1 MGDVPVGGDGG
12 EAAVEGMD
20 STPATG
26 AQPWRSRHNLRKV
39 HITYKTMLAL
49 VTGAS
54 SGIGLQYATQ
64 LARDYHTDLL
74 LVSNQEEEQ
83 KKVAADLAAQFG
95 VKTIA
100 LYADLSK
107 QDAAEQLLQYCQD
120 NNLVV
125 DILINNA
132 GVFFFNPYCETSMK
146 RIELMLNLHM
156 ITVAKLTRLFGEEMI
171 NRQLTAEDQAQKIC
185 GKPRRKGYILN
196 MSSMSAWMAMPG
208 IQTYNATKAFIY
220 NFSKSLWYE
229 FKPKGV
235 NITVMTP
242 GAVDTALFGLAPHL
256 RRLAVNLTVS
266 IPPEKL
272 VKRALKKMFRGK
284 KADMPGV
291 INHLCTPLLKHTPD
305 WMLFLAM
312 RLIGKYQK

>member
-1 MGDVPVGGDGG
+1 
-12 EAAVEGMD
+12 
-20 STPATG
+20 
-26 AQPWRSRHNLRKV
+26 
-39 HITYKTMLAL
+39 MLSL

-74 LVSNQEEEQ
+74 LVSNQEDELR
-83 KKVAADLAAQFG
+83 KVAEDMEAQYK
-95 VKTIA
+95 VRAIPH
-100 LYADLSK
+100 YADLSK
-107 QDAAEQLLQYCQD
+107 QDAAEDLYDYCHA

-125 DILINNA
+125 DILINDA

-146 RIELMLNLHM
+146 RISLMLNLHM
-156 ITVAKLTRLFGEEMI
+156 VTVSKLCRLFGEDMI
-171 NRQLTAEDQAQKIC
+171 ARQLTDEEQAQTIC

-229 FKPKGV
+229 LKPKGV

-242 GAVDTALFGLAPHL
+242 GAVDTALFGLAPNL
-256 RRLAVNLTVS
+256 RKLAVNLKVS

-272 VKRALKKMFRGK
+272 VKRALRSMFRGK

-291 INHLCTPLLKHTPD
+291 INHLFTPILKHTPD
-305 WMLFLAM
+305 WLVFFVIKH
-312 RLIGKYQK
+312 IGKYQK

>member
-1 MGDVPVGGDGG
+1 
-12 EAAVEGMD
+12 
-20 STPATG
+20 
-26 AQPWRSRHNLRKV
+26 
-39 HITYKTMLAL
+39 MLAL
-49 VTGAS
+49 ITGAS
-54 SGIGLQYATQ
+54 SGIGLEYAKQ

-74 LVSNQEEEQ
+74 LVSNQEQEQ
-83 KKVAADLAAQFG
+83 KQVAADLASKYG
-95 VKTIA
+95 VKAIA

-107 QDAAEQLLQYCQD
+107 QDAAEQLHQYCLN

-125 DILINNA
+125 DILVNNA

-146 RIELMLNLHM
+146 RIELILNLHM
-156 ITVAKLTRLFGEEMI
+156 ITVAKLCRLFGEDMI
-171 NRQLTAEDQAQKIC
+171 NRQLTEEETTQTIC
-185 GKPRRKGYILN
+185 GKSRKKGYILN

-208 IQTYNATKAFIY
+208 IQSYNATKAFIY

-229 FKPKGV
+229 LTPKGV

-305 WMLFLAM
+305 WLVFLAM
-312 RLIGKYQK
+312 RFIGKYQK

>member
-1 MGDVPVGGDGG
+1 
-12 EAAVEGMD
+12 
-20 STPATG
+20 
-26 AQPWRSRHNLRKV
+26 
-39 HITYKTMLAL
+39 MLAL

-83 KKVAADLAAQFG
+83 KQVAAELAAQYG
-95 VKTIA
+95 VKTIP
-100 LYADLSK
+100 LYADLSQ
-107 QDAAEQLLQYCQD
+107 QDAAEQLHQYCKD
-120 NNLVV
+120 NHLVV

-146 RIELMLNLHM
+146 RIELILNLHM
-156 ITVAKLTRLFGEEMI
+156 ITVAKLCRLFGEDMV
-171 NRQLTAEDQAQKIC
+171 NRQLTVEELSQKFC
-185 GKPRRKGYILN
+185 GKPRKKGYILN

-208 IQTYNATKAFIY
+208 IQSYNATKAFIY

-229 FKPKGV
+229 LRPKGV
-235 NITVMTP
+235 NIIVMTP
-242 GAVDTALFGLAPHL
+242 GAVDTALFGLAPNL

-291 INHLCTPLLKHTPD
+291 LNYLATPLLKHTPD
-305 WMLFLAM
+305 WLVFLVM
-312 RLIGKYQK
+312 RFIGKYQK

>member
-1 MGDVPVGGDGG
+1 
-12 EAAVEGMD
+12 
-20 STPATG
+20 
-26 AQPWRSRHNLRKV
+26 
-39 HITYKTMLAL
+39 MLAL

-74 LVSNQEEEQ
+74 LVSNQQEELNQ
-83 KKVAADLAAQFG
+83 VATDLATQYG
-95 VKTIA
+95 VKTIP

-107 QDAAEQLLQYCQD
+107 QDAAEQLHQYCLD

-146 RIELMLNLHM
+146 RIDLMLNLHM
-156 ITVAKLTRLFGEEMI
+156 ITVAKLTRLFGEDMI
-171 NRQLTAEDQAQKIC
+171 NRQLTVEEQTQKIC
-185 GKPRRKGYILN
+185 RKPRRKGYILN

-229 FKPKGV
+229 FRPKGV
-235 NITVMTP
+235 NITVMAP

-272 VKRALKKMFRGK
+272 VKRALKKLFRGK
-284 KADMPGV
+284 KADTPGFL
-291 INHLCTPLLKHTPD
+291 NWLATPLLKHTPD
-305 WMLFLAM
+305 WLVFLA
-312 RLIGKYQK
+312 IKFVGKFQK

>member
-1 MGDVPVGGDGG
+1 
-12 EAAVEGMD
+12 
-20 STPATG
+20 
-26 AQPWRSRHNLRKV
+26 
-39 HITYKTMLAL
+39 MLAL

-83 KKVAADLAAQFG
+83 KQVAAELAAQYG
-95 VKTIA
+95 VKAIP
-100 LYADLSK
+100 LYADLS
-107 QDAAEQLLQYCQD
+107 QQNAAEQLHQYCKD
-120 NNLVV
+120 NHLVV

-146 RIELMLNLHM
+146 RIELILNLHM
-156 ITVAKLTRLFGEEMI
+156 ITVAKLCRLFGEDMI
-171 NRQLTAEDQAQKIC
+171 NRQLTVEELSQKFC
-185 GKPRRKGYILN
+185 GKPRKKGYILN

-208 IQTYNATKAFIY
+208 IQSYNATKAFIY

-229 FKPKGV
+229 LRPKGV

-242 GAVDTALFGLAPHL
+242 GAVDTALFGLAPNL

-272 VKRALKKMFRGK
+272 VKRALKKMFHGK

-291 INHLCTPLLKHTPD
+291 LNYLATPLLKHTPD
-305 WMLFLAM
+305 WLVFLVM
-312 RLIGKYQK
+312 RFIGKYQK

>member
-1 MGDVPVGGDGG
+1 
-12 EAAVEGMD
+12 
-20 STPATG
+20 
-26 AQPWRSRHNLRKV
+26 
-39 HITYKTMLAL
+39 MLAL
-49 VTGAS
+49 ITGAS
-54 SGIGLQYATQ
+54 SGIGLEYAKQ

-74 LVSNQEEEQ
+74 LVSNQEQEQ
-83 KKVAADLAAQFG
+83 KQVAADLASKYG
-95 VKTIA
+95 VKAIA

-107 QDAAEQLLQYCQD
+107 QDAAEQLHQYCLN

-125 DILINNA
+125 DILVNNA

-146 RIELMLNLHM
+146 RIELILNLHM
-156 ITVAKLTRLFGEEMI
+156 ITVAKLCRLFGEDMI
-171 NRQLTAEDQAQKIC
+171 NRQLTEEETTQTIC
-185 GKPRRKGYILN
+185 GKSRKKGYILN
-196 MSSMSAWMAMPG
+196 MSSMSAWMAIPG
-208 IQTYNATKAFIY
+208 IQSYNATKAFIY

-229 FKPKGV
+229 LKPKGV

-305 WMLFLAM
+305 WLVFLVM
-312 RLIGKYQK
+312 RFIGKYQK

>member
-1 MGDVPVGGDGG
+1 
-12 EAAVEGMD
+12 
-20 STPATG
+20 
-26 AQPWRSRHNLRKV
+26 
-39 HITYKTMLAL
+39 MLAL

-54 SGIGLQYATQ
+54 SGIGLEYAKQ

-83 KKVAADLAAQFG
+83 KQVAADITATYG

-107 QDAAEQLLQYCQD
+107 QDAAEQLHQYCLD

-146 RIELMLNLHM
+146 RIDLMLNLHM
-156 ITVAKLTRLFGEEMI
+156 ITVAKLTRLFGEDMI
-171 NRQLTAEDQAQKIC
+171 NRQLTAEEQAQKMC
-185 GKPRRKGYILN
+185 RKPRQKGYILN

-229 FKPKGV
+229 FRPKGV
-235 NITVMTP
+235 NITVMAP

-272 VKRALKKMFRGK
+272 VKRALRKMFRGK
-284 KADMPGV
+284 KADTPGF
-291 INHLCTPLLKHTPD
+291 INWLATPLLKHTPD
-305 WMLFLAM
+305 WLVFWAIKLV
-312 RLIGKYQK
+312 GKFQK

>member
-1 MGDVPVGGDGG
+1 
-12 EAAVEGMD
+12 
-20 STPATG
+20 
-26 AQPWRSRHNLRKV
+26 
-39 HITYKTMLAL
+39 MLAL

-83 KKVAADLAAQFG
+83 KQVAAELAAQYG
-95 VKTIA
+95 VKTIP
-100 LYADLSK
+100 LYADLSQ
-107 QDAAEQLLQYCQD
+107 QDAAEQLHQYCKD
-120 NNLVV
+120 NHLVV

-132 GVFFFNPYCETSMK
+132 GVFFFNSYCETSMK
-146 RIELMLNLHM
+146 RIELILNLHM
-156 ITVAKLTRLFGEEMI
+156 ITVAKLCRLFGEDMI
-171 NRQLTAEDQAQKIC
+171 NRQLTVEELSQKFC
-185 GKPRRKGYILN
+185 GKPRKKGYILN

-208 IQTYNATKAFIY
+208 IQSYNATKAFIY

-229 FKPKGV
+229 LKPKGV

-242 GAVDTALFGLAPHL
+242 GAVDTALFGLAPNL

-272 VKRALKKMFRGK
+272 VKRALRKMFRGK

-291 INHLCTPLLKHTPD
+291 LNYLATPLLKHTPD
-305 WMLFLAM
+305 WLVFLVM
-312 RLIGKYQK
+312 RFIGKYQK

>member
-1 MGDVPVGGDGG
+1 MIACDNSKFLPRTSSD
-12 EAAVEGMD
+12 D
-20 STPATG
+20 Y
-26 AQPWRSRHNLRKV
+26 
-39 HITYKTMLAL
+39 YKIQNYMLAL

-83 KKVAADLAAQFG
+83 KQVADELAAQYG
-95 VKTIA
+95 IKAIP

-107 QDAAEQLLQYCQD
+107 QDAAEQLYQYCQD
-120 NNLVV
+120 NHLVV
-125 DILINNA
+125 DILVNNA

-146 RIELMLNLHM
+146 RIELILNLHI
-156 ITVAKLTRLFGEEMI
+156 ITVAKLCRLFGEDMI
-171 NRQLTAEDQAQKIC
+171 NRELTLEESSQKIC
-185 GKPRRKGYILN
+185 GKSRKKGYILN

-208 IQTYNATKAFIY
+208 IQSYNASKAFIY

>member
-1 MGDVPVGGDGG
+1 
-12 EAAVEGMD
+12 
-20 STPATG
+20 
-26 AQPWRSRHNLRKV
+26 
-39 HITYKTMLAL
+39 MLAL

-54 SGIGLQYATQ
+54 SGIGLEYAKQ

-83 KKVAADLAAQFG
+83 KQVAADIAATYG

-107 QDAAEQLLQYCQD
+107 QDAAEQLHQYCLD

-146 RIELMLNLHM
+146 RIDLMLNLHM
-156 ITVAKLTRLFGEEMI
+156 ITVAKLTRLFGEDMI
-171 NRQLTAEDQAQKIC
+171 NRQLTAEEQAQKIC
-185 GKPRRKGYILN
+185 RKPRRKGYILN

-235 NITVMTP
+235 NITVMAP

-272 VKRALKKMFRGK
+272 VKRALRKMFRGK
-284 KADMPGV
+284 KADTPGFL
-291 INHLCTPLLKHTPD
+291 NWLATPLLKHTPD
-305 WMLFLAM
+305 WLVFLVM
-312 RLIGKYQK
+312 KFIGKYQK

>member
-1 MGDVPVGGDGG
+1 
-12 EAAVEGMD
+12 
-20 STPATG
+20 
-26 AQPWRSRHNLRKV
+26 
-39 HITYKTMLAL
+39 MLAL

-83 KKVAADLAAQFG
+83 KQVADELAAQYG
-95 VKTIA
+95 VKAIP

-107 QDAAEQLLQYCQD
+107 QDAAENLYQYCKEQG
-120 NNLVV
+120 LVV
-125 DILINNA
+125 DILVNNA

-146 RIELMLNLHM
+146 RIELILNLHI
-156 ITVAKLTRLFGEEMI
+156 ITVAKLCRLFGEDMI
-171 NRQLTAEDQAQKIC
+171 NRELTSEESSQKIC
-185 GKPRRKGYILN
+185 GKSRKKGYILN

-208 IQTYNATKAFIY
+208 IQSYNASKAFIY

>member
-1 MGDVPVGGDGG
+1 
-12 EAAVEGMD
+12 
-20 STPATG
+20 
-26 AQPWRSRHNLRKV
+26 
-39 HITYKTMLAL
+39 MLSL

-74 LVSNQEEEQ
+74 LVSNQEDELR
-83 KKVAADLAAQFG
+83 KVAENLEAQYK
-95 VKTIA
+95 VRAIPH
-100 LYADLSK
+100 YADLSK
-107 QDAAEQLLQYCQD
+107 QDAAEDLYDYCHA

-125 DILINNA
+125 DILINDA

-146 RIELMLNLHM
+146 RISLMLNLHM
-156 ITVAKLTRLFGEEMI
+156 VTVAKLCRLFGEDMI
-171 NRQLTAEDQAQKIC
+171 ARQLTDEEQAQTIC
-185 GKPRRKGYILN
+185 GKPRKKGYILN

-229 FKPKGV
+229 LKPKGV

-242 GAVDTALFGLAPHL
+242 GAVDTALFGLAPNL
-256 RRLAVNLTVS
+256 RKLAVNLSVS

-272 VKRALKKMFRGK
+272 VKRALRSMFRGK

-291 INHLCTPLLKHTPD
+291 INHLFTPILKHTPD
-305 WMLFLAM
+305 WIVFFVIKH
-312 RLIGKYQK
+312 IGKYQK

>member
-1 MGDVPVGGDGG
+1 
-12 EAAVEGMD
+12 
-20 STPATG
+20 
-26 AQPWRSRHNLRKV
+26 
-39 HITYKTMLAL
+39 MLSL

-74 LVSNQEEEQ
+74 LVSNQEDELR
-83 KKVAADLAAQFG
+83 KVAEALETQYK
-95 VKTIA
+95 VKA
-100 LYADLSK
+100 VPHYADLSK
-107 QDAAEQLLQYCQD
+107 QDAAEELYNYCHA

-125 DILINNA
+125 DILINDA
-132 GVFFFNPYCETSMK
+132 GVFFFNPYCETSMR
-146 RIELMLNLHM
+146 RIELMLNLH
-156 ITVAKLTRLFGEEMI
+156 ITTVAKLCRLFGEDMI
-171 NRQLTAEDQAQKIC
+171 ARQLTEEEQSQTIC
-185 GKPRRKGYILN
+185 GKPRKKGYILN

-229 FKPKGV
+229 LRPKGV

-242 GAVDTALFGLAPHL
+242 GAVDTALFGLAPNL
-256 RRLAVNLTVS
+256 RKLAVNLTVS

-272 VKRALKKMFRGK
+272 VKRALRSMFRGR

-305 WMLFLAM
+305 WLVFLA
-312 RLIGKYQK
+312 IKYVGKYQK